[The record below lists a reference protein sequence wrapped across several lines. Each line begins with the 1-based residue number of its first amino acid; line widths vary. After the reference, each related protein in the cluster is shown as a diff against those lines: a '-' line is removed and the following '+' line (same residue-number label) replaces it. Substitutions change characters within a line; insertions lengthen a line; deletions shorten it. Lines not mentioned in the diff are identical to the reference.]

1 MAENKTNGAPRLDS
15 TAVQDGSVDGAAA
28 AEALAMAE
36 EAEAE
41 AAEAEALAI
50 AARARAR
57 AIRLRRQARSAVT
70 AAPAKG
76 ADNDGQTASDDD
88 ETAGGDAGAD
98 GGDGEVA
105 GGGADSGDGETAT
118 ATATEVAVALP
129 EDAKDGGAD
138 SVELPLIADR
148 RSGADAER
156 RAAEP
161 PGSAEARRS
170 WRPVLSRVL
179 SRRVLARVALGLT
192 VVLIIGLLA
201 VSGVMMWQHHRA
213 AAARHRSAE
222 FAAAARQGV
231 VSLMTMDF
239 NHGKDDVQRVIDNS
253 TGQFRDDFQ
262 SRADDFIKAMQESKA
277 VTKVTVNSSAVKS
290 MSDNTAD
297 VLVYATSEVTNAAGA
312 QNEPRAFR
320 LNVSMAR
327 DGGQIKMSN
336 VELVP

>member
-1 MAENKTNGAPRLDS
+1 MAENKTNGAPRRNS
-15 TAVQDGSVDGAAA
+15 TATKDASVDGAAADGA

-41 AAEAEALAI
+41 AAEAEALAA

-57 AIRLRRQARSAVT
+57 AIRLRRQARSA
-70 AAPAKG
+70 AATGAAG
-76 ADNDGQTASDDD
+76 ADSGVQTASGDG
-88 ETAGGDAGAD
+88 EAPGGDAGAD
-98 GGDGEVA
+98 GGDGE
-105 GGGADSGDGETAT
+105 TAT
-118 ATATEVAVALP
+118 ATAAEVTVAP
-129 EDAKDGGAD
+129 REDAKDGADGGGAG
-138 SVELPLIADR
+138 SVELPLITDL
-148 RSGADAER
+148 RSGALIADTER
-156 RAAEP
+156 HP
-161 PGSAEARRS
+161 AEAPRS
-170 WRPVLSRVL
+170 WRRVL
-179 SRRVLARVALGLT
+179 SRRILSPVALGLT
-192 VVLIIGLLA
+192 VVLIIALLV

-213 AAARHRSAE
+213 AAAGHRSAE

-239 NHGKDDVQRVIDNS
+239 NHAKDDVQRVIDNS

-262 SRADDFIKAMQESKA
+262 SRADDFIKVMQESKA
-277 VTKVTVNSSAVKS
+277 VTKVTVNASAVKS

-312 QNEPRAFR
+312 QNEPRVFR

-336 VELVP
+336 VELIP